1 MSDIPSKLSTWEPPR
16 SLKAGF
22 VASVVVSIAALFGA
36 KIYTNYVINPRKV
49 EQAIRAERLQ
59 GMAPAFSLKDRD
71 GKTVSLEQFRGKLV
85 FVNFWATW
93 CPPCREEMPS
103 LVDLA
108 RQVHP
113 DDVVFLTVSVDEGWD
128 EVNQFFD
135 QTQLGVLPFVNV
147 LDAEKTV
154 AQQYKAEKFPESF
167 VIDRD
172 GSMLY
177 KFTGP
182 RDWGAVAALKI
193 LENAGARR
201 LPPPRR
207 AS

>member
-22 VASVVVSIAALFGA
+22 LASAILSVAALFGA

-49 EQAIRAERLQ
+49 EQAVQAERLK
-59 GMAPAFSLKDRD
+59 GPAPSFSLKDRA
-71 GKTVSLEQFRGKLV
+71 GNTVTLESLRGKLI

-108 RQVHP
+108 RQLDP
-113 DDVVFLTVSVDEGWD
+113 NEVVFLAISVDDGWG
-128 EVNQFFD
+128 EVNRFFD
-135 QTQLGVLPFVNV
+135 ESQLGRMPFVTL
-147 LDAEKTV
+147 LDEEKKVAEQFGAEK
-154 AQQYKAEKFPESF
+154 YPESF
-167 VIDRD
+167 VIDRN
-172 GSMLY
+172 GQLLY

-182 RDWGAVAALKI
+182 RDWNAIAALKI
-193 LENAGARR
+193 LENAGAKR
-201 LPPPRR
+201 LPPPTK
-207 AS
+207 ST